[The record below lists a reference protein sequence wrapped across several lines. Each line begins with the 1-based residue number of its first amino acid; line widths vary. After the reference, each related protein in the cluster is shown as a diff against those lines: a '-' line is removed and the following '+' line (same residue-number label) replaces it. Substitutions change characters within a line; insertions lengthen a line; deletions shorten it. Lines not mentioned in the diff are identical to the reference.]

1 MTELYKIMDSTIN
14 QIETRI
20 RSWQRGSI
28 FFISDFADLG
38 STEAVRQAL
47 NRLTKAGVI
56 LRPGRGVYCYPEIM
70 PAIPELGIKEGV
82 RTPSVDEIAQAIAK
96 RDCCRI
102 CPTAPVAQHYLRLS
116 QQVPMNVVYFTDGSG
131 RRIPM
136 GSGHGILFKH
146 TSDMKLFSYQSDLMR
161 LLVVSMKD
169 IGEGMLNAEELR
181 VIGKHLENVS
191 EVDFN
196 NDIKLAPDWIRAEL
210 QKLYVVH

>member
-1 MTELYKIMDSTIN
+1 MTDSTIN
-14 QIETRI
+14 QIEVRI
-20 RSWQRGSI
+20 RSWERGRI

-56 LRPGRGVYCYPEIM
+56 IRPGRGVYCFPEISQ
-70 PAIPELGIKEGV
+70 AIPELGIDEGV
-82 RTPSVDEIAQAIAK
+82 LTPSVDAIAQAIAK

-102 CPTAPVAQHYLRLS
+102 CPTAPLAQHFLGLS
-116 QQVPMNVVYFTDGSG
+116 QQVPMNVVYLTDGSG
-131 RRIPM
+131 RRIPI
-136 GSGHGILFKH
+136 GGRNGILFKH
-146 TSDMKLFSYQSDLMR
+146 TSDMKLFSYQSDMVR

-169 IGEGMLNAEELR
+169 IGEGMLNEGELR
-181 VIGKHLENVS
+181 IIGKHLESVS

-210 QKLYVVH
+210 QRLYVVR

>member
-1 MTELYKIMDSTIN
+1 MTMIDSTYN

-20 RSWQRGSI
+20 RSWERGTI

-47 NRLTKAGVI
+47 NRLTKAEVI
-56 LRPGRGVYCYPEIM
+56 LRPGRGVYCFPEITLAM
-70 PAIPELGIKEGV
+70 PEFGFEEGV

-102 CPTAPVAQHYLRLS
+102 CPTAPVAQHYLGLS

-146 TSDMKLFSYQSDLMR
+146 TSDMKLFSYRSDLMR
-161 LLVVSMKD
+161 LLVISMKD
-169 IGEGMLNAEELR
+169 IGEGMLNADELR
-181 VIGKHLENVS
+181 VISKHLEGVN
-191 EVDFN
+191 EEDFN
-196 NDIKLAPDWIRAEL
+196 NDIKLAPDWIRTEL
-210 QKLYVVH
+210 QRLYVVH

>member
-1 MTELYKIMDSTIN
+1 MVDSTIA
-14 QIETRI
+14 QIEQRI
-20 RSWQRGSI
+20 ESWERGRI

-56 LRPGRGVYCYPEIM
+56 IRPGRGVYCYPEIM
-70 PAIPELGIKEGV
+70 PAIPEYGFEEGV

-102 CPTAPVAQHYLRLS
+102 CPTAPVAQHYLGLS

-136 GSGHGILFKH
+136 GAGHGILFKH
-146 TSDMKLFSYQSDLMR
+146 TSDMTLFSYQNDTMR

-169 IGEGMLNAEELR
+169 IGDGLLNEDELR
-181 VIGKHLENVS
+181 VIGKHLKGVS
-191 EVDFN
+191 DDDFN
-196 NDIKLAPDWIRAEL
+196 NDIKLAPDWIRTEL
-210 QKLYVVH
+210 QRLYVVH